1 MEFIFKGGTSLT
13 LLLDSPKRLSTD
25 IDIIV
30 APGTDVNAYIEEA
43 AKIFPFKS
51 YTEQVRRGRDNI
63 EKRHYQFIYDSP
75 AFGDE
80 FYILLDVLF
89 EENNYSRLIKKPID
103 NALVITEEP
112 MKIVTIR
119 QIKKERL
126 ETIQRQ
132 VDELKIMPIYL

>member
-51 YTEQVRRGRDNI
+51 YTEQVRRGRKQEIFNQLNNI
-63 EKRHYQFIYDSP
+63 
-75 AFGDE
+75 GG
-80 FYILLDVLF
+80 IL
-89 EENNYSRLIKKPID
+89 
-103 NALVITEEP
+103 
-112 MKIVTIR
+112 
-119 QIKKERL
+119 
-126 ETIQRQ
+126 
-132 VDELKIMPIYL
+132 